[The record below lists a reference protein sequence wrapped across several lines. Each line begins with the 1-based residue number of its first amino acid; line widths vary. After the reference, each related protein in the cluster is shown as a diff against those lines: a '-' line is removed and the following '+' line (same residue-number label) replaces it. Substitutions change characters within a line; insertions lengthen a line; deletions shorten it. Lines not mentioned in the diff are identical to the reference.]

1 MVDKRSQQASGYRQ
15 RPNRNKVKSVA
26 MTRICSNIKKWMFVF
41 ALWEFGVNAHS
52 SVNAFVCASTY
63 CQHTQFSDRAGEGP
77 NATPARKH
85 ELDKRVGRE
94 GSGGG
99 GTGQLN
105 NGASAPTCTHS
116 CARGESTGTVTLVS
130 EAF

>member
-99 GTGQLN
+99 GLDNSTTELQHPPARTVVLEGSQQ
-105 NGASAPTCTHS
+105 AP
-116 CARGESTGTVTLVS
+116 
-130 EAF
+130 